1 MQQIASLKVDNEG
14 LKIERDNFKDQ
25 NTSLINEKKAVKNEN
40 LELGI
45 QNKSLLEKIVDLE
58 KELSKLKLKLSVK
71 KTLSDNQLASDSSNK
86 RVNWSEEEYSK
97 AFSIRYLSK
106 KCYIHLRQNLYYP
119 LPSLSALKLK
129 ASKMVI
135 VRGINDQLLHF
146 LSIIGSSL
154 SPQQKLTTLA
164 FYDMKIE
171 KTYEY
176 DFNSQCVLRPT
187 NQMTVIYA
195 CGVIEKWKQPIYVDF
210 DKPVTKKI
218 LFDIVKKFCDI
229 DFQVVALVSDCHPSN
244 RGLWRSCGV
253 DINHLNKPYF
263 TTPFS
268 DQKIFIFPDAPHVLK
283 LIRNWFLDTGY
294 LWDGIK
300 ITHFPIEELTQARGD
315 LFSLFKI
322 CNIPKVTQICIN

>member
-1 MQQIASLKVDNEG
+1 
-14 LKIERDNFKDQ
+14 
-25 NTSLINEKKAVKNEN
+25 
-40 LELGI
+40 
-45 QNKSLLEKIVDLE
+45 
-58 KELSKLKLKLSVK
+58 
-71 KTLSDNQLASDSSNK
+71 
-86 RVNWSEEEYSK
+86 
-97 AFSIRYLSK
+97 
-106 KCYIHLRQNLYYP
+106 
-119 LPSLSALKLK
+119 
-129 ASKMVI
+129 
-135 VRGINDQLLHF
+135 
-146 LSIIGSSL
+146 
-154 SPQQKLTTLA
+154 
-164 FYDMKIE
+164 MKIE

-195 CGVIEKWKQPIYVDF
+195 RGVIEKWKQPIYVDF

-229 DFQVVALVSDCHPSN
+229 DFQVVALVSVCHPSN

-253 DINHLNKPYF
+253 DINNLNEPYF

-315 LFSLFKI
+315 LFSLFTCFI
-322 CNIPKVTQICIN
+322 HININVIISPRVCLAGFFFIYIPVTFCGYITVIFLVYIAVIIIQSRSKNVSLPNYLNIIQNIQKNINNKVISCQMKNPFFMLNI